1 MRQATLKL
9 KMYAPN
15 ANMANNPGGALFSGM
30 LWFMAGLAVL
40 YVVFLSNMVFNI
52 IERKALETEAH
63 TLINQVGELE
73 LTYLYMSSS
82 LDLDLS
88 RSMGFKE
95 AKANFAVRQ
104 PFGLVSKS
112 NSNEI

>member
-15 ANMANNPGGALFSGM
+15 ANMTNNPGNAFFFFFRFFYNLVFKINERQGVGSG
-30 LWFMAGLAVL
+30 
-40 YVVFLSNMVFNI
+40 
-52 IERKALETEAH
+52 AH